1 MCEFL
6 CKGKPSFV
14 SGKYLG
20 VQWLGWMVVA
30 CLIFKDVISS
40 LPKQLNHTTFS
51 AAVSESST
59 FSASVPAVGAV
70 TVPSAVLMG
79 I

>member
-6 CKGKPSFV
+6 CKGKSSFV
-14 SGKYLG
+14 WGKCLG

-40 LPKQLNHTTFS
+40 LPEQLNQTTFS
-51 AAVSESST
+51 AAANESST
-59 FSASVPAVGAV
+59 FSASLPAVGAV
-70 TVPSAVLMG
+70 TVP
-79 I
+79 